1 MCVLGAR
8 VSEVRFWRNYFY
20 RVHLLR
26 QALELQHTPSLSLP
40 TITATTATAVTEDT
54 RRAEGVPPHGQDAA
68 AVDHPVPVSVSVS
81 GHVPVP
87 VSVSG
92 HVPVSGSVSGSGH
105 VPVPMVGQPDAV
117 QAAGEGDWEL
127 EIEKELQDAPP
138 AAAPEGPP
146 QRDRETERVCVCV
159 RE

>member
-68 AVDHPVPVSVSVS
+68 AVDHPV
-81 GHVPVP
+81 HVP

-92 HVPVSGSVSGSGH
+92 HVHVPVSGSGSGSGH
-105 VPVPMVGQPDAV
+105 VSVPMVGQPDAV

-138 AAAPEGPP
+138 AAAPEGPH